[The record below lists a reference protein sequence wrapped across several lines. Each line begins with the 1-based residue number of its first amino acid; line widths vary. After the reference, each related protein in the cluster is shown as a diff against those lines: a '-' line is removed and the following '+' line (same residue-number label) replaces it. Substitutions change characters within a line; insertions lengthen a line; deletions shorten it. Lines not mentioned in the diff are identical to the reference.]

1 MKKSETKKWLGLF
14 LAFAVAVTT
23 AFSPASFSYAA
34 GEDGGSEGETPP
46 VTVSGDVGQ
55 YATVSSSGTTGDR
68 NLNSINDAKWE
79 PVGNVGNESE
89 YVPQNFGWGNWGMAL
104 PEEQYYYVQYD
115 WMENITTS
123 QIQLYWWDDNGGL
136 GAPKDL
142 RILYKGSDDTD
153 WKEAEIAT
161 NFEDAKK
168 LGQYNEV
175 NFKQISAASIRLA
188 MNKSDVSDQRPGIN
202 GIGICR
208 WKVIGPPVS
217 ENQIYV
223 SDENKLTLPARVKA
237 DFVLP
242 AVTASGKAL
251 TWESSDT
258 SVIGVEGN
266 TAKVTLGRSEKTV
279 KMTAKLNGKFFK
291 EFFVAVER
299 RALLQGATVELP
311 FGNNAQ
317 GACWWNLNF
326 LIDGD
331 LNGVAN
337 GLNDVPEGRETV
349 QLNFARK
356 LSLTGTKVYWH
367 TIFHGDVQYNEL
379 PQGVTFQYLRN
390 EVSPDDAA
398 SWEDITLSDEPTFT
412 EGIGG
417 TGDTYTFNDTVNTT
431 KLRMIINEGLL
442 NGNKV
447 TASITE
453 WQVFG
458 EEYVDQTDITAANA
472 VKAKIEALG
481 EAAYT
486 EAFKAKLDEARA
498 MYDALT
504 DTQKG
509 LLEDVYKTLTDA
521 EDAYKNLAAAAAVVA
536 AIGEILEV
544 PGASVDGKLNVTEEN
559 KDQVQAKVTAAR
571 AAYDALNEAQ
581 QKLVTNYAVLTNAEA
596 VLRDFG
602 RPDEEILADLV
613 VEINAIGSAEEMTVE
628 NMEQYKAKI
637 ESAEARRDALKDQT
651 LVTGATGDTKAA
663 LDKLTALRAK
673 YDSLKSSLETA
684 QPVIDAIN
692 AIGTLAMTEECYARV
707 QNALT
712 KYNALTADAK
722 ALVTNYATL
731 TAAQEYFEGKTI
743 VTELSVSPTTKT
755 LKVGDKFT
763 MTATVA
769 PSTAAVAWDSSDK
782 TVATISATGEIEAL
796 KAGST
801 VITAKAGDN
810 NKTASCTVKVEADT
824 PGEITVTALTI
835 SETSKTLKVGDKF
848 TLTATPT
855 PSTAAVTWESSD
867 KTVATVSAA
876 GEVEALKEGSATI
889 TAKAG
894 DKTAACAVKVEA
906 ASSGEITVTALT
918 ISDTSKTLKV
928 GEKYTLTATPT
939 PATATVTWESSD
951 EAIAKVSE
959 TGEVEAIKEGQAT
972 ITAKAGTKTAECMVT
987 VEAAGSADVTVTKV
1001 TLNKGN
1007 FSLVIGKSF
1016 TLKATVE
1023 FSDGTTSNDVEWSV
1037 DKSGIVTLKNG
1048 IVTAKKK
1055 GTVKVTATSKDDS
1068 EQKAT
1073 VTVTVKE
1080 VAIKK
1085 ITLPKKLTMGN
1096 GDSITLKPT
1105 ITPSNTTNKNVTWSV
1120 DKKGK
1125 NVVALKNGKVTANKK
1140 KTGTAK
1146 VTVTSK
1152 SNKKI
1157 KATITITVKKQ
1168 PKSIKLG
1175 KIKGLKKNTVTLNK
1189 NKTCQIKVTMTPKN
1203 AGSLLTYKTS
1213 SKKIA
1218 TVDANGKVKAIKKG
1232 TAKITITA
1240 GNKKKVVLT
1249 VKVK

>member
-1 MKKSETKKWLGLF
+1 MKKSETKKWFGLF
-14 LAFAVAVTT
+14 LAFVVTVTT

-34 GEDGGSEGETPP
+34 GEGLSKEGETPP

-55 YATVSSSGTTGDR
+55 YAAVSASGISAWEEPNGI
-68 NLNSINDAKWE
+68 NLDWE
-79 PVGNVGNESE
+79 PEASNLKGTNS
-89 YVPQNFGWGNWGMAL
+89 WGNYGCAPDADGHW
-104 PEEQYYYVQYD
+104 VRYD
-115 WMENITTS
+115 WSKAVKTS
-123 QIQLYWWDDNGGL
+123 SMQIYWYDDNGGL
-136 GAPKDL
+136 RVPKELKIQYLDVAD
-142 RILYKGSDDTD
+142 IANDNAVWKDVEMTTD
-153 WKEAEIAT
+153 YSSAKEL
-161 NFEDAKK
+161 N
-168 LGQYNEV
+168 QYNV
-175 NFKQISAASIRLA
+175 INFNEITAISIRLLMTLA
-188 MNKSDVSDQRPGIN
+188 DAPAGGTGIH
-202 GIGICR
+202 R
-208 WKVIGPPVS
+208 WKVMGGFQPLT
-217 ENQIYV
+217 EEQIYEM
-223 SDENKLTLPARVKA
+223 DKKKLTLPAWVGE
-237 DFVLP
+237 DFNLP

-258 SVIGVEGN
+258 SVIKIEGDI
-266 TAKVTLGRSEKTV
+266 AKVTKGKSEKTV
-279 KMTAKLNGKFFK
+279 KVTAKLNGKAFK
-291 EFFVAVER
+291 EFFITVAKRE
-299 RALLQGATVELP
+299 LLQDATVEIP
-311 FGNNAQ
+311 FQKNAWWDVEYRVIDGVYTNWANANNAIEE
-317 GACWWNLNF
+317 AKRNT
-326 LIDGD
+326 I
-331 LNGVAN
+331 
-337 GLNDVPEGRETV
+337 

-356 LSLTGTKVYWH
+356 LSLTSTKVYWH
-367 TIFHGDVQYNEL
+367 AIPEGESYYAVL
-379 PQGVTFQYLRN
+379 PEGVTLQYLKN

-398 SWEDITLSDEPTFT
+398 SWEDIELEAAPTFT
-412 EGIGG
+412 EAL
-417 TGDTYTFNDTVNTT
+417 GDTYTFKDTVNTT
-431 KLRMIINEGLL
+431 KLRMKIAEG
-442 NGNKV
+442 
-447 TASITE
+447 SIDNVKKSACIME
-453 WQVFG
+453 WEVFG
-458 EEYVDQTDITAANA
+458 DEYVDQTDITAANA

-481 EAAYT
+481 EVAYT
-486 EAFKAKLDEARA
+486 EAFKAKLDEART

-521 EDAYKNLAAAAAVVA
+521 EDAYANLAAAAAVIT

-559 KDQVQAKVTAAR
+559 KDRVQEKVTAAR

-596 VLRDFG
+596 ILRDFG

-613 VEINAIGSAEEMTVE
+613 IEINAIGSADEMTVE

-663 LDKLTALRAK
+663 LDKLTALRTK

-692 AIGTLAMTEECYARV
+692 AIGTLSMTEECYARV

-743 VTELSVSPTTKT
+743 VTELKVSPTAKT
-755 LKVGDKFT
+755 LKIGEKFT
-763 MTATVA
+763 LTATPT
-769 PSTAAVAWDSSDK
+769 PSTAAVTWTSSDT
-782 TVATISATGEIEAL
+782 TVATVSATGEIEAL

-810 NKTASCTVKVEADT
+810 DKTASCTVRVETAT
-824 PGEITVTALTI
+824 SGEDTVTALTI
-835 SETSKTLKVGDKF
+835 SDTSKTLKVGEKF

-855 PSTAAVTWESSD
+855 PSTAAVTWDSSD
-867 KTVATVSAA
+867 KSVAKVSES
-876 GEVEALKEGSATI
+876 GEVEALKEGTATI

-894 DKTAACAVKVEA
+894 DKTATCEVKVEA
-906 ASSGEITVTALT
+906 AAAGDVTELT

-959 TGEVEAIKEGQAT
+959 SGEVEAMKEGKAT
-972 ITAKAGTKTAECMVT
+972 ITAKAGNKTAECEVT
-987 VEAAGSADVTVTKV
+987 VEATGSEDLTVTKV

-1007 FSLVIGKSF
+1007 FSLTVGKSV

-1023 FSDGTTSNDVEWSV
+1023 FSDGTTSNDVEWSM
-1037 DKSGIVTLKNG
+1037 DKSGVITLKNG
-1048 IVTAKKK
+1048 NVTAKKK
-1055 GTVKVTATSKDDS
+1055 GTVKVTATSKDDP
-1068 EQKAT
+1068 EKKVT

-1105 ITPSNTTNKNVTWSV
+1105 ITPSNTTNKGVSWSV

-1125 NVVALKNGKVTANKK
+1125 KVVTLKNGKVTANKK

-1146 VTVTSK
+1146 ITVTSK

-1175 KIKGLKKNTVTLNK
+1175 KIKGLKKNTVMLKK

-1218 TVDANGKVKAIKKG
+1218 TVDADGKVKAIKKG
-1232 TAKITITA
+1232 TAKITITT